1 MKGSTMRNKSNFL
14 NAYWWDIRGYK
25 DNPTEDNLDDLL
37 WFIFVE
43 GYSLGMQEG
52 KETADYDI

>member
-1 MKGSTMRNKSNFL
+1 MNSKSNFL

-52 KETADYDI
+52 KEPADYDI

>member
-1 MKGSTMRNKSNFL
+1 MNSKSNFL
-14 NAYWWDIRGYK
+14 NAYWWDIRAYK

-43 GYSLGMQEG
+43 GYSLGVLET
-52 KETADYDI
+52 KESKDYEV